1 MAYLEAINGVDIHD
15 AGPFLPQ
22 GLPELLPHQLHLLPT
37 PQFNHASIVDILK
50 VSGARYGHVTNRLM

>member
-22 GLPELLPHQLHLLPT
+22 GLPELLPHQLHLLAT
-37 PQFNHASIVDILK
+37 P
-50 VSGARYGHVTNRLM
+50 